1 MATKIKNILILIG
14 PPGSGKGTQ
23 GKLLAPILNYNY
35 LSMGSTLRG
44 YAKGTT
50 STAKE
55 VKTMIDAG
63 HIIPDHVIRKIFN
76 DTLKALPPSE
86 GLILDGFP
94 RDIGQVNILDEAF
107 AKYGTQKVKVLF
119 IDVPKAHVM
128 ARLTKREGIESRADD
143 DPKVIE
149 TRFEEYDRK
158 THPLIEYFEKQHR
171 LVHINGD
178 QTIEKVHAD
187 ILRTISHGQIGI

>member
-1 MATKIKNILILIG
+1 MKIKNILILIG

-23 GKLLAPILNYNY
+23 GKLLAPVLGYNY
-35 LSMGSTLRG
+35 LSMGSTLRS
-44 YAKGTT
+44 YATANT
-50 STAKE
+50 PAAKE
-55 VKTMIDAG
+55 VKELIDAG
-63 HIIPDHVIRKIFN
+63 RIIPDTMIKKIFN
-76 DTLKALPPSE
+76 DAVKSLPQSE

-94 RDIGQVNILDEAF
+94 RDIDQVHILDEAF

-119 IDVPKAHVM
+119 IDVPKAHVI

-143 DPKVIE
+143 DPQVIE

-158 THPLIEYFEKQHR
+158 THPLLEYFQKQHR

-178 QTIEKVHAD
+178 QAIEKVHAE
-187 ILRTISHGQIGI
+187 ILKALSHDKAGI

>member
-1 MATKIKNILILIG
+1 MKIKNILILIG

-23 GKLLAPILNYNY
+23 GKLLAPILKYNY
-35 LSMGSTLRG
+35 LSMGSTLRN
-44 YAKGTT
+44 YALNDTA
-50 STAKE
+50 SAKE
-55 VKTMIDAG
+55 VKELIDAG
-63 HIIPDHVIRKIFN
+63 HIIPDHVIRKIFH
-76 DTLKALPPSE
+76 DAIKALPKSE

-94 RDIGQVNILDEAF
+94 RDIDQVNILDEAF
-107 AKYGTQKVKVLF
+107 AKYGTEKAKVLF

-143 DPKVIE
+143 DPQVIE

-158 THPLIEYFEKQHR
+158 THPLLEYFQKQHR

-178 QTIEKVHAD
+178 QSIENVHAD
-187 ILRTISHGQIGI
+187 ILRTLTNGQTGI